1 MPYTAMR
8 YTGFGLIGFA
18 FLAFVCWLIHEIFRI
33 LDAALTI
40 TVLIVVRHHPLSES
54 RSNNRSD
61 LTSI

>member
-40 TVLIVVRHHPLSES
+40 TVLIVVVIILFQKVVRKT
-54 RSNNRSD
+54 D
-61 LTSI
+61 LT